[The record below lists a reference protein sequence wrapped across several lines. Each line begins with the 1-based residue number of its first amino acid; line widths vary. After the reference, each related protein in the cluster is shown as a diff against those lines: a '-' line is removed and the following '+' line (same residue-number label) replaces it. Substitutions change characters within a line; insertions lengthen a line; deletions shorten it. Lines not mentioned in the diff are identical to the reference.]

1 MKVNEIFKSIDGE
14 GLRTG
19 LAAVFVRLQG
29 CNLRCSYCDTM
40 YAVEGDDYRQMN
52 VGEVVAAVESYRAEC
67 GVDAVTLTGGEPMLH
82 AGVED
87 LLQALC
93 EKGFLVNV
101 ETNGT
106 VPCKW
111 RFPGLFYTM
120 DWKCESSGM
129 SAKMRME
136 NLETLGAEDVLKFVV
151 GSVEDLDET
160 ARVVDELHQRKNLGC
175 TDGKMSNTMPHIF
188 VSPVF
193 GKLEYEKIVEWMLS
207 EKVMVQNKARFQVQ
221 LHKVIWD
228 PDMRG
233 V

>member
-1 MKVNEIFKSIDGE
+1 MKVNEIFKSIEGE
-14 GLRTG
+14 GLRMG

-52 VGEVVAAVESYRAEC
+52 VDEVVAAVESYRAEC

-82 AGVED
+82 AEVDD
-87 LLQALC
+87 LLRALS

-111 RFPGLFYTM
+111 RFLGLFYTM

-151 GSVEDLDET
+151 GSVEDLEET
-160 ARVVDELHQRKNLGC
+160 ARVVRELHQRKTHGC
-175 TDGKMSNTMPHIF
+175 VDGKTSNTMPHIF

-207 EKVMVQNKARFQVQ
+207 EKVMVQNNARFQVQ